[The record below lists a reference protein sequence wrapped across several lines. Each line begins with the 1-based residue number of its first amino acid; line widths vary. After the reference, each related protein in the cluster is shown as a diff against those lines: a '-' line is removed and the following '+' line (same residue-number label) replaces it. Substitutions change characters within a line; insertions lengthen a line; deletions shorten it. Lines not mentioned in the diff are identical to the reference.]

1 MLPEELSRC
10 TLPETASVRDIAES
24 LNSSG
29 MRIVLLLSAEGSL
42 RGTVTDGDVRRGLLG
57 GYGLDDAGMKIA
69 NTQFRTALIGQ
80 TRAELANFLQATG
93 VSHLPVV
100 NDRGVVVDLFSE
112 ESHDRVAGVPN
123 TVVVMAGGMGMRLR
137 PLTSTTPKPM
147 LPVGGKP
154 MLEHILEG
162 IRDEGF
168 TTVLI
173 SVNYL
178 GEQITDYFGDGSRLG
193 LDISYLH
200 EESPLGTAGAL
211 SLIETDLT
219 DPVVVINGDVMM
231 SAKLA
236 DIVSY
241 HVEHG
246 ATITMGVKALDT
258 QIPFGVVTMEGGIVV
273 AMEEKPTYRNY
284 VNAGIYVLEPG
295 IIRGIERGVRVD
307 MPDLIERELSR
318 HTVLAYPLHETWL
331 DLGHPEDLGKAEKS
345 YGPERAE

>member
-1 MLPEELSRC
+1 
-10 TLPETASVRDIAES
+10 
-24 LNSSG
+24 
-29 MRIVLLLSAEGSL
+29 
-42 RGTVTDGDVRRGLLG
+42 
-57 GYGLDDAGMKIA
+57 
-69 NTQFRTALIGQ
+69 
-80 TRAELANFLQATG
+80 
-93 VSHLPVV
+93 
-100 NDRGVVVDLFSE
+100 
-112 ESHDRVAGVPN
+112 
-123 TVVVMAGGMGMRLR
+123 
-137 PLTSTTPKPM
+137 
-147 LPVGGKP
+147 

-211 SLIETDLT
+211 ALIEADLT

-236 DIVSY
+236 DIVRY

-258 QIPFGVVTMEGGIVV
+258 QIPFGVVTMEDGIVV
-273 AMEEKPTYRNY
+273 AMEEKPSYRNY
-284 VNAGIYVLEPG
+284 VNAGIYVVAPG
-295 IIRGIERGVRVD
+295 VIHGIERGVRVD
-307 MPDLIERELSR
+307 MPELIERELAL
-318 HTVLAYPLHETWL
+318 HQVFAYPLHESWM
-331 DLGHPEDLGKAEKS
+331 DLGHPEDLRQADKS
-345 YGPERAE
+345 YPSERTT